1 MGNTPTRRII
11 DDMQLSWAGYST
23 FVAFVLLLTVA
34 PGPDFAMVMKN
45 ALAGGR
51 TAGFWTMVGI
61 NISNAAQG
69 TVAALG
75 LGAVIVASHP
85 VFETIRW
92 AGIAYLCWLGFHT
105 LRSARRGPQVG
116 ARGAPSPPST
126 GTWRRRLMQG
136 ALSNMTNPKILV
148 FYLSVLPQF
157 LPLHASLLD
166 ALVLANTLP
175 VIGFCWLAL
184 VVAAIHTL
192 RGWLTRRR
200 IRRSLDALTGV
211 ALIGF
216 AGKLAAD
223 AH

>member
-1 MGNTPTRRII
+1 MH
-11 DDMQLSWAGYST
+11 LSWAGYGT
-23 FVAFVLLLTVA
+23 FIAFVLLLTVA
-34 PGPDFAMVMKN
+34 PGPDFAVVMKN

-51 TAGFWTMVGI
+51 TAGLWTTVGI

-75 LGAVIVASHP
+75 LGAVIVASRP
-85 VFETIRW
+85 LFETIRW

-105 LRSARRGPQVG
+105 LRSARRAPQG
-116 ARGAPSPPST
+116 DTQDAQSHPDAGR
-126 GTWRRRLMQG
+126 WRRRLAQG
-136 ALSNMTNPKILV
+136 VLSNITNPKILV

-157 LPLHASLLD
+157 LPAHPSLLD

-184 VVAAIHTL
+184 VVSAVHALHA
-192 RGWLTRRR
+192 WLTRRR
-200 IRRSLDALTGV
+200 IRRSLDTLTGI

-216 AGKLAAD
+216 AGKLAAN
-223 AH
+223 AQ

>member
-1 MGNTPTRRII
+1 
-11 DDMQLSWAGYST
+11 MQLSWAEYGT
-23 FVAFVLLLTVA
+23 FIAFVVLLTVA
-34 PGPDFAMVMKN
+34 PGPDFAVVMKN

-51 TAGFWTMVGI
+51 PAGLWTTLGV
-61 NISNAAQG
+61 NIGNAAQG

-75 LGAVIVASHP
+75 LGAVIMASRP
-85 VFETIRW
+85 LFETIRW
-92 AGIAYLCWLGFHT
+92 AGVAYLCWLGLQT
-105 LRSARRGPQVG
+105 LWSARRGPQGGDPDV
-116 ARGAPSPPST
+116 SSVPST
-126 GTWRRRLMQG
+126 GGRRRRLAQG
-136 ALSNMTNPKILV
+136 VLSNITNPKVLV

-157 LPLHASLLD
+157 LPAHASLLD

-184 VVAAIHTL
+184 VVVAVHTL

-200 IRRSLDALTGV
+200 IRRSLDALTGT

-216 AGKLAAD
+216 AGKLATD

>member
-1 MGNTPTRRII
+1 MH
-11 DDMQLSWAGYST
+11 LSWAGYST
-23 FVAFVLLLTVA
+23 FAAFVLLLTVA
-34 PGPDFAMVMKN
+34 PGPDFAVVMKN

-51 TAGFWTMVGI
+51 TAGLWTTVGI

-75 LGAVIVASHP
+75 LGAVIVASRP
-85 VFETIRW
+85 LFETIRW
-92 AGIAYLCWLGFHT
+92 AGIAYLCWLGLHT
-105 LRSARRGPQVG
+105 LRSARRGLQVD
-116 ARGAPSPPST
+116 AQAAPSHPST
-126 GTWRRRLMQG
+126 GSGRRRLTQG
-136 ALSNMTNPKILV
+136 VLSNITNPKILV

-157 LPLHASLLD
+157 LPTHPSLLD

-184 VVAAIHTL
+184 VVSAVHTL

-200 IRRSLDALTGV
+200 IRRSLDTLTGI